1 MGDQLTKWVVMNVVE
16 MGDQMDDEIC
26 KRIDEMAHR
35 IDETGNRIDEV
46 VTVNNVIFIIK

>member
-1 MGDQLTKWVVMNVVE
+1 MELMQWLIESMKCWLIGLLMKWLIE
-16 MGDQMDDEIC
+16 
-26 KRIDEMAHR
+26 DEMAHR